1 VEVPGNLSRGELA
14 RLIPALG
21 DHLPAILNEV
31 REQFRTQ
38 WPEYAEFLA
47 HEEAEVSTAA
57 EAFLTRLVELAE
69 AEEAPG
75 DPDEAPPHIAL
86 FEGIGRM
93 QCREGKDLSTLLAAY
108 QVGGRVAWRHVSRA
122 ALEYAVEPAGLVA
135 LAEAVF
141 AFVDQLSAAS
151 ARGYVWEQSEAVA
164 ERERCRDELVDLLLS
179 GRADLAAVR
188 LAAMRA
194 GWVLPS
200 QAAVILIDPENP
212 IGQTF
217 LSRFDSACLPI
228 RRRNQL
234 GAIVPDPAGPGRRAR
249 LAQALR
255 GARAVVG
262 HTVGLEALPASS
274 LIAQTAAELQ
284 RAGVLNEDP
293 VFAEEHLD
301 AILVHRDP
309 RLLAALRRR
318 VLAPLDDQ
326 PAATRDRLIE
336 TLTSWLRRFGDRR
349 AMAAELHV
357 HPQTVRYRMTQLH
370 LVFGSTLDAP
380 DERARLVL
388 ALAWSRPSPSPSN
401 RARTS
406 PSTRSRPSP
415 SKRSTSPRELTER
428 PSTSPRELAE
438 RPSTS
443 PRELAERPSNTA
455 GDTGSG
461 RSANRIPDSG
471 VPDRSA
477 NSSANASHV
486 AAANRSASG
495 KRAGSTLTPRN
506 NIPSHPIAPTAKG
519 APGANGRIG

>member
-1 VEVPGNLSRGELA
+1 
-14 RLIPALG
+14 
-21 DHLPAILNEV
+21 
-31 REQFRTQ
+31 
-38 WPEYAEFLA
+38 
-47 HEEAEVSTAA
+47 
-57 EAFLTRLVELAE
+57 
-69 AEEAPG
+69 
-75 DPDEAPPHIAL
+75 
-86 FEGIGRM
+86 
-93 QCREGKDLSTLLAAY
+93 
-108 QVGGRVAWRHVSRA
+108 
-122 ALEYAVEPAGLVA
+122 
-135 LAEAVF
+135 
-141 AFVDQLSAAS
+141 
-151 ARGYVWEQSEAVA
+151 VA
-164 ERERCRDELVDLLLS
+164 ERERRRDELVDLLLS
-179 GRADLAAVR
+179 GRADLPAVR
-188 LAAMRA
+188 VAAMRA

-200 QAAVILIDPENP
+200 QAAVILIDADNP

-217 LSRFDSACLPI
+217 LSRLDSACLPI
-228 RRRNQL
+228 RRRNQV

-293 VFAEEHLD
+293 AFAEEHLD

-336 TLTSWLRRFGDRR
+336 TLTSWLRHFGDRR

-370 LVFGSTLDAP
+370 LLFGSTLDAP

-388 ALAWSRPSPSPSN
+388 ALAWSRP
-401 RARTS
+401 A
-406 PSTRSRPSP
+406 PSTRPAPSSRPSTSSRQAPSSRHAPSTRATPSAAGTPSTPSTRPLPSDRPSKPVP
-415 SKRSTSPRELTER
+415 SKRSTR
-428 PSTSPRELAE
+428 
-438 RPSTS
+438 
-443 PRELAERPSNTA
+443 A
-455 GDTGSG
+455 GETGAK
-461 RSANRIPDSG
+461 RSANRIADAG
-471 VPDRSA
+471 VTDRSA
-477 NSSANASHV
+477 ISSANASR
-486 AAANRSASG
+486 AATPKRAASG

-519 APGANGRIG
+519 APGANGRTG

>member
-1 VEVPGNLSRGELA
+1 MSRGELA

-31 REQFRTQ
+31 REQFRSQ

-47 HEEAEVSTAA
+47 HEETEVTTAA

-69 AEEAPG
+69 VQDSSGEAR
-75 DPDEAPPHIAL
+75 EAPPHIAL
-86 FEGIGRM
+86 FEGIGRL

-122 ALEYAVEPAGLVA
+122 ALEYAVEPAGLAA

-151 ARGYVWEQSEAVA
+151 ARGYVWEQSQAGA

-188 LAAMRA
+188 VAAMRA

-200 QAAVILIDPENP
+200 QAAVILIDPDNP

-217 LSRFDSACLPI
+217 LSRLDSACLPI
-228 RRRNQL
+228 RRRNQV
-234 GAIVPDPAGPGRRAR
+234 GAIVPDPAGPGRRTR

-284 RAGVLNEDP
+284 RAGVLDEDP

-326 PAATRDRLIE
+326 PAATRDRLTE
-336 TLTSWLRRFGDRR
+336 TLTSWLRHFGDRR

-380 DERARLVL
+380 EERARLVL
-388 ALAWSRPSPSPSN
+388 ALAWSRPSPSVRP
-401 RARTS
+401 S
-406 PSTRSRPSP
+406 PSTRARPSR
-415 SKRSTSPRELTER
+415 SK

-438 RPSTS
+438 RPSI
-443 PRELAERPSNTA
+443 TA
-455 GDTGSG
+455 GDTGSK
-461 RSANRIPDSG
+461 RSANRIADAG
-471 VPDRSA
+471 VSDRSA
-477 NSSANASHV
+477 ISSANASHV

-495 KRAGSTLTPRN
+495 KRSGSTLTPRN

>member
-1 VEVPGNLSRGELA
+1 MCCTPEYVEVPGNLSRNELA

-31 REQFRTQ
+31 REQFRSQ

-47 HEEAEVSTAA
+47 HEETEVTTAA

-69 AEEAPG
+69 VTQEPAEA
-75 DPDEAPPHIAL
+75 DEAPPHIAL
-86 FEGIGRM
+86 FEGIGRV

-122 ALEYAVEPAGLVA
+122 ALEYAVEPAALAA

-141 AFVDQLSAAS
+141 AFVDELSAAS
-151 ARGYVWEQSEAVA
+151 ARGFVWEQSQAVA
-164 ERERCRDELVDLLLS
+164 ERERRRDELVDLLLS
-179 GRADLAAVR
+179 GRADLPAVR
-188 LAAMRA
+188 VAAMRA
-194 GWVLPS
+194 GWVLPT
-200 QAAVILIDPENP
+200 QAAVILIDPDNP

-217 LSRFDSACLPI
+217 LSRLDSACLPI
-228 RRRNQL
+228 RRRNQF
-234 GAIVPDPAGPGRRAR
+234 GAIVPDPAGPGRRTR
-249 LAQALR
+249 LSQALR

-262 HTVGLEALPASS
+262 HPVGLEALPASAM
-274 LIAQTAAELQ
+274 IAQTAAELQ
-284 RAGVLNEDP
+284 RAGVLDEDP

-336 TLTSWLRRFGDRR
+336 TLTPWLRHLGHRR

-370 LVFGSTLDAP
+370 LLFGSTLDAP

-388 ALAWSRPSPSPSN
+388 ALAWSRPPPTARPSPD
-401 RARTS
+401 ARPS
-406 PSTRSRPSP
+406 PSTRRGPAP
-415 SKRSTSPRELTER
+415 SKRSTR
-428 PSTSPRELAE
+428 
-438 RPSTS
+438 
-443 PRELAERPSNTA
+443 A
-455 GDTGSG
+455 GETGSK
-461 RSANRIPDSG
+461 RS
-471 VPDRSA
+471 
-477 NSSANASHV
+477 
-486 AAANRSASG
+486 
-495 KRAGSTLTPRN
+495 
-506 NIPSHPIAPTAKG
+506 
-519 APGANGRIG
+519 

>member
-1 VEVPGNLSRGELA
+1 MEVSESPSRSELA
-14 RLIPALG
+14 RLVPALS

-31 REQFRTQ
+31 REQFRSQ

-47 HEEAEVSTAA
+47 HEETEVTTAA

-69 AEEAPG
+69 PREEAA
-75 DPDEAPPHIAL
+75 DAEAPPHIAL
-86 FEGIGRM
+86 FEGIGRL
-93 QCREGKDLSTLLAAY
+93 QCQEGKDLSTLLAAY

-122 ALEYAVEPAGLVA
+122 ALDFDVEPAALAA

-164 ERERCRDELVDLLLS
+164 ERERRRDELVDLLLS
-179 GRADLAAVR
+179 GRADLPAVR
-188 LAAMRA
+188 VAAMRA

-200 QAAVILIDPENP
+200 QAAVILIDADNP
-212 IGQTF
+212 IGQTY
-217 LSRFDSACLPI
+217 LSRLDRSYLPI
-228 RRRNQL
+228 RRRNQV
-234 GAIVPDPAGPGRRAR
+234 GAIVPDPAGPGRRTR
-249 LAQALR
+249 LSQALR
-255 GARAVVG
+255 GAVAVVG
-262 HTVGLEALPASS
+262 HTVSLENLPASA

-284 RAGVLNEDP
+284 RSGVLLEDP

-336 TLTSWLRRFGDRR
+336 TLTSWLRHFGDRR

-370 LVFGSTLDAP
+370 LLFGSTLDVP

-388 ALAWSRPSPSPSN
+388 ALA
-401 RARTS
+401 AEVV
-406 PSTRSRPSP
+406 PSTRVLGT
-415 SKRSTSPRELTER
+415 TSER
-428 PSTSPRELAE
+428 R
-438 RPSTS
+438 
-443 PRELAERPSNTA
+443 
-455 GDTGSG
+455 
-461 RSANRIPDSG
+461 
-471 VPDRSA
+471 
-477 NSSANASHV
+477 
-486 AAANRSASG
+486 
-495 KRAGSTLTPRN
+495 
-506 NIPSHPIAPTAKG
+506 
-519 APGANGRIG
+519 